1 MGEVSYVC
9 SDKTGTLTVNKM
21 TVMGVQ
27 AMDNIYQAGK
37 IYNETFQ
44 DQVKDASQVQVGEES
59 FFDIFREAALWNT
72 QARIER

>member
-1 MGEVSYVC
+1 MGEVTYVC

-27 AMDNIYQAGK
+27 AMDSIHQAGK

-44 DQVKDASQVQVGEES
+44 D
-59 FFDIFREAALWNT
+59 
-72 QARIER
+72 